1 MREKEMFARLGG
13 DCRCRDARPA
23 LRAKQNHDS
32 SARRI
37 GGRRLLCRSLL
48 VAAPNA
54 ERAPQI
60 DRVLWLGLILLGF
73 EIEECEIV
81 HAEKAAL
88 PAAHETAAAL
98 LQVAIHDGAV
108 PSDASL

>member
-1 MREKEMFARLGG
+1 MRK
-13 DCRCRDARPA
+13 RCSLDSAANANAETPA
-23 LRAKQNHDS
+23 PHAEQTNHDS

-54 ERAPQI
+54 ERAPQV
-60 DRVLWLGLILLGF
+60 DRVLWLGLVQLRF

-81 HAEKAAL
+81 HAKKAAL
-88 PAAHETAAAL
+88 PAAHEPATAL